1 MSEENNLVLV
11 TGASGGIGSAI
22 CKKFSEKKYKLI
34 LTSSSLEKLNKL
46 KELYGEQNYYYNL
59 DLSDTKNLE
68 ESLNKIINNHKNI
81 SVLINNAGITDDGL
95 ILRMKYSQWLNVL
108 NTNLNSNFLIIKA
121 ILPSMISN
129 KRGKIIGISS
139 IVALTGNPGQANY
152 VSSKSGMLGLYKS
165 IALEV
170 ARRNINVNVI
180 SPGFISSKM
189 TDKLNEDQKNKYLNQ
204 IPLKKF
210 GEPEDVASLVYFL
223 SSDDASYITGQNFH
237 VNGGLLMV

>member
-1 MSEENNLVLV
+1 MAEENNLVLV

>member
-22 CKKFSEKKYKLI
+22 CKKFSEKNYKLI

>member
-210 GEPEDVASLVYFL
+210 GKPEDVASLVYFL

>member
-223 SSDDASYITGQNFH
+223 SSDEASYITGQNFH

>member
-1 MSEENNLVLV
+1 MFEENNLVLV

-68 ESLNKIINNHKNI
+68 ESLNKITNNHKNI

-108 NTNLNSNFLIIKA
+108 NTNLNSNFLIVKA

>member
-22 CKKFSEKKYKLI
+22 CKKFSEKKYRLI

>member
-1 MSEENNLVLV
+1 MFEENNLVLV

-68 ESLNKIINNHKNI
+68 ESLNKITNNHKNI